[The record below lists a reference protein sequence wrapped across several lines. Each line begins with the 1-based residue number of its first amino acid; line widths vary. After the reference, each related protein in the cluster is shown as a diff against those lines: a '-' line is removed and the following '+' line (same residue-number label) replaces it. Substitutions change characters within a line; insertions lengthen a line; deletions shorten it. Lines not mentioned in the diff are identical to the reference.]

1 MTKQKW
7 LCLLIAAVWL
17 MTGPAGPAAAQEPI
31 PTDTATAL
39 PTETPTT
46 PPTETATATPT
57 ETSTLTPT
65 ATASPTAT
73 VTPLPCPADSWEP
86 NNNLGSGPAL
96 LNNQALSNALL
107 TPLGD
112 LDFFLLWG
120 KSDRLYQVTTATG
133 QGVDTRLRV
142 YDPGGV
148 LVAENDDYT
157 PGNPASRVIFQA
169 LAEGW
174 YAIGVDSPT
183 PLDWG
188 CKSYNLVALDVA
200 PTPTATPTSTPTPW
214 PTTTPKPP
222 APPGPAPTATP
233 QPTDIPAEKAGDAY
247 EPNYDPAHAAVIGV
261 GQTLALNF
269 NPVPPGS
276 GPDNDFFRFSVKP
289 GQRLRIETTNLAP
302 GVDTNIIL
310 SLENGQVIAGN
321 DDCQP
326 GVRQSCLEWS
336 PDYSGVVYLL
346 IGPVGL
352 VPDAATAGARAYSL
366 TLKDLNLETPTP
378 PASGYG
384 QPAPWPVTP
393 VSPTPTVTPGPT
405 ATPTALVQV
414 RSFSLAPATAT
425 PKPLQSLS
433 LAVTIYYDE
442 NNNQAPDASEGVV
455 GAEVRALDSS
465 TNQILGQTFTD
476 GYGHATLTVA
486 AIGEVR
492 LSVPYLSYNQ
502 TVRPPGKELSLR
514 LTPLQLPSLIP

>member
-1 MTKQKW
+1 MTKLKW
-7 LCLLIAAVWL
+7 LGLLITMALWMMNSL
-17 MTGPAGPAAAQEPI
+17 GPAAAQEPA
-31 PTDTATAL
+31 PTDTPAAT
-39 PTETPTT
+39 
-46 PPTETATATPT
+46 PTETATATPT
-57 ETSTLTPT
+57 ETATATPT
-65 ATASPTAT
+65 ETATLPPTAT
-73 VTPLPCPADSWEP
+73 VTPTPCPADPWEP
-86 NNNLGSGPAL
+86 NNTPGSGPAL
-96 LNNQALSNALL
+96 LNNQALGSGLL
-107 TPLGD
+107 TPLDD
-112 LDFFLLWG
+112 LDFFLLWA
-120 KSDRLYQVTTATG
+120 KSGRLYQLTTATS

-142 YDPGGV
+142 YDPNGT
-148 LVAENDDYT
+148 LVAENDDYIA
-157 PGNPASRVIFQA
+157 GNPASRIIFQA
-169 LAEGW
+169 AVEGW
-174 YAIGVDSPT
+174 FAVSVDSAT

-188 CKSYNLVALDVA
+188 CKTYNLVALDVA
-200 PTPTATPTSTPTPW
+200 PTPTPTSTSTPTSTPTA
-214 PTTTPKPP
+214 TPKPP
-222 APPGPAPTATP
+222 ATPGPAPTNTP
-233 QPTDIPAEKAGDAY
+233 QPTDVPAEKAGDAY

-261 GQTLALNF
+261 GQTLTLNF
-269 NPVPPGS
+269 NPVPPG
-276 GPDNDFFRFSVKP
+276 GGTDNDFFRFSVKP
-289 GQRLRIETTNLAP
+289 GQRLRIETTNLAA

-310 SLENGQVIAGN
+310 SLDNGQVIAGN

-326 GVRQSCLEWS
+326 GGRQSCLEWT
-336 PDYSGVVYLL
+336 PDFSGVVYLL
-346 IGPVGL
+346 VGPVGL

-366 TLKDLNLETPTP
+366 TIKDLNLETPA
-378 PASGYG
+378 PASGGYG

-393 VSPTPTVTPGPT
+393 VPPTPTVTAGPT

-414 RSFSLAPATAT
+414 RSFSLAPPTAT

-502 TVRPPGKELSLR
+502 AVRPPGKELILR